1 MMQTQPKK
9 KWGQNFLRDKNI
21 ARKIV
26 GLVPAGEPRL
36 IIEIGPGQGVLT
48 EFLLASGDQYIGIE
62 IDSEL
67 AAGLRERFAAAEN
80 FSLVESDFLT
90 VPLTEII
97 DNYPDHH
104 VMVVGNIPYNITS
117 PILFRLFENADRL
130 HSAVI
135 MMQKEVADRLKADHG
150 NKSYGLLAINT
161 QLFSSVKYCFKV
173 PAKLFFPP
181 PKVHSAVVR
190 LTFRKDVMARFQ
202 DFDLFRKLIRHCF
215 QHRRKMLRKSLSMLF
230 SATLLRKLDA
240 DLTQRPEQL
249 PIPEWIDLADAIYWQ
264 LKKEAAP

>member
-26 GLVPAGEPRL
+26 RLVPPAEPRL
-36 IIEIGPGQGVLT
+36 IIEIGPGQGVLS
-48 EFLLASGDQYIGIE
+48 EFLLESGDPYIGIE
-62 IDSEL
+62 IDPAL
-67 AAGLRERFAAAEN
+67 AAGLRERFADAAN
-80 FSLVESDFLT
+80 FSLIEEDFLK
-90 VPLTEII
+90 VSLAEIVQQ
-97 DNYPDHH
+97 YPEHQ

-117 PILFRLFENADRL
+117 PILFRLFDNADIL

-135 MMQKEVADRLKADHG
+135 MMQKEVAVRLKADHG

-161 QLFSSVKYCFKV
+161 QLFAAVKYCFTV

-181 PKVHSAVVR
+181 PKVHSAIVQ
-190 LTFRKDVMARFQ
+190 LTFQKDVLGRFQ
-202 DFDLFRKLIRHCF
+202 DFALFRKLIRHCF

-230 SATLLRKLDA
+230 STTLLRKLDA

-264 LKKEAAP
+264 LKEEAAP